1 MPARKA
7 RNKVRLDAA
16 LVERGLA
23 ASRERARALIM
34 AGHVSVN
41 DQKVSK
47 AGTAV
52 ADDARIE
59 VAEPDHPYVGR
70 GGVKLAHALDAFA
83 IDPSG
88 KRALDVGASTGGFTD
103 VLLRR
108 GAAGVI
114 ALDVGRAQ
122 LDWRIRSD
130 ARVTVVEG
138 VNARSLTAADVP
150 HPVDL
155 VVIDVSFISLGHIF
169 PALPPFLAPGADIVA
184 LVKPQFEA
192 GREQVGKHG
201 IVSDPAVHA
210 EVLERV
216 TAHAVA
222 AGLRRVAMVP
232 SAITGATGNQE
243 FFLHLTG
250 G

>member
-1 MPARKA
+1 VPAR
-7 RNKVRLDAA
+7 RIRLDTAM
-16 LVERGLA
+16 VERGLA

-34 AGHVSVN
+34 AGHVRV
-41 DQKVSK
+41 DDRPASK

-52 ADDARIE
+52 AEDARIE
-59 VAEPDHPYVGR
+59 VDEPDHPYVSR
-70 GGVKLAHALDAFA
+70 GGVKLAHALDAFG

-103 VLLRR
+103 VLLQR
-108 GAAGVI
+108 GAASVI

-130 ARVTVVEG
+130 ARVMVVEG

-155 VVIDVSFISLGHIF
+155 VTIDVSFISLGHIF

-192 GREQVGKHG
+192 GRDQVGRHG
-201 IVSDPAVHA
+201 LVSDPAVHE
-210 EVLERV
+210 EVLARV
-216 TAHAVA
+216 TAHASA
-222 AGLRRVAMVP
+222 TGLQRLAMTP
-232 SAITGATGNQE
+232 SAIKGATGNQE
-243 FFLHLTG
+243 YFLHLQSQK
-250 G
+250 